1 MKNRFFLLI
10 GFLFVMTAIRFWLAA
25 NLELSTHEAY
35 HYLWAQH
42 PNASYYSQGPG
53 IAIAIL
59 AGTSLL
65 GSTELGVRF
74 LSPLIAVGTSILVY
88 LLANKLSRERVGFWA
103 VVALNFLPLFNL
115 QSILI
120 TIDSLSVFFWVAALY
135 TFWLAIERSPKFS
148 IFWPLTGV
156 IIGLGFLC
164 RYENALAL
172 LSIFIF
178 LLVVPKYRRELLRP
192 NLYVLFVC
200 FILFLA
206 PPIVWNTQHEW
217 LGLEQISPQAILNLL
232 FKVRISHLSES
243 LETQLLLFSP
253 VILIGLAIALL
264 GSIGKAFQNSRI
276 CLLLTFTWPLLLL
289 YLIKDLHEVGDPTLL
304 GPPIVT
310 LGIVATHF
318 WVGAA
323 KDRRLVAGICIGAIA
338 FSGIQAC
345 FIVNTNLL
353 RSIGIS
359 VPDRLDAI
367 SSSHGWET
375 ITETIDKY
383 RADFEHKLGAKVF
396 LIGNDYQ
403 TASILSFYLPDKRIE
418 GPGDPPVFIP
428 ESQDIQNEF
437 SFWPRYDEF
446 APPDPSAK
454 RDTTFS
460 EEEGVNRFINR
471 TALYITDQPESAP
484 PQNLQSAFTRW
495 ELLKAYELERKDLS
509 LRQIRIFACY
519 QYQTL
524 PL

>member
-10 GFLFVMTAIRFWLAA
+10 AFLLAMTVIRFWLSA
-25 NLELSTHEAY
+25 NLELSPLEAY

-42 PNASYYSQGPG
+42 PSASYYSQGPG
-53 IAIAIL
+53 IALAIL
-59 AGTSLL
+59 AGTSAL
-65 GSTELGVRF
+65 GPTELGVRL
-74 LSPLIAVGTSILVY
+74 LSPVIAAATSILVY
-88 LLANKLSRERVGFWA
+88 LLGNKLSRERVAFWS

-120 TIDSLSVFFWVAALY
+120 TVDSLSVFFWVAAVL
-135 TFWLAIERSPKFS
+135 TFWLAVERSPRFS
-148 IFWPLTGV
+148 IFWPLTGM

-164 RYENALAL
+164 RFENALAL
-172 LSIFIF
+172 LSIFTFI
-178 LLVVPKYRRELLRP
+178 LVVPKYRKELLRP
-192 NLYVLFVC
+192 NLYVLLVC
-200 FILFLA
+200 FMLFLA
-206 PPIVWNTQHEW
+206 PPIVWNIQHEW
-217 LGLEQISPQAILNLL
+217 LGLEQISPQAILNLFL
-232 FKVRISHLSES
+232 KIRISHLSES
-243 LETQLLLFSP
+243 FETLLLLYSP
-253 VILIGLAIALL
+253 LILICLAIAFLW
-264 GSIGKAFQNSRI
+264 SIGKAFRNSRI

-289 YLIKDLHEVGDPTLL
+289 YLIKDLHEVGDPTLP
-304 GPPIVT
+304 GPAIVI

-323 KDRRLVAGICIGAIA
+323 KDRRLVAGVCIAAIA

-345 FIVNTNLL
+345 LIVNTNLL
-353 RSIGIS
+353 RSLGIS

-367 SSSHGWET
+367 SSSHGWKTIAET
-375 ITETIDKY
+375 IGKF
-383 RADFEHKLGAKVF
+383 RAEFEHKVGAKVF
-396 LIGNDYQ
+396 LIGDDYR
-403 TASILSFYLPDKRIE
+403 TASILSFYLPDRRSE

-460 EEEGVNRFINR
+460 EEEGVNSFIGR
-471 TALYITDQPESAP
+471 TALYITDQPEPAP

-495 ELLKAYELERKDLS
+495 ELLKVYELERKDLP